1 MRCLRE
7 SKLFEKNVFRGAKLC
22 GIAGYKTI
30 RTRDP
35 AILRQMVNALYHRG
49 PDSEGYFHGQYFSA
63 GMRRLTINDLYT
75 GDQPLFNE
83 DKSVVLFYNGEIY
96 NYPELRKDL
105 ESKDHHFRTH
115 SDGEVICHL
124 YEDLQENLFEKIDGM
139 FAVAL
144 WIETEQKL
152 ILARDIPGE
161 KPLYYIKISD
171 NELVFAS
178 EIKSLLK
185 FPGWVKELNL
195 QALWDFPTFLWIPE
209 PETVYKSVMAL
220 PRGHILIADKF
231 GIRIRPYG
239 NKFNQKEIPLEEAS
253 VIQET
258 RQVVTEAIHSRL
270 MSDVPVGSFLSSG
283 LDSSIVTSVAASI
296 LPDLKTFTIGFENV
310 LDPYHG
316 TADESFHAEAFAD
329 DLGLEHHTIRVSA
342 EDFKNDLLK
351 FCIHSDQPFSVSSG
365 LGILS
370 VARAAREK
378 EVKVLLSGDGADE
391 CFGGYSWYVHLDQ
404 QNTIDHD
411 FSDEDS
417 DISFQ
422 NFGLNLSERLNQIT
436 KYSPQKR
443 AWAWH
448 YYAAESE
455 KKRLYNKEY
464 FGSVKTSLHNFY
476 EFNPDDIWQP
486 EDFIKQDRQFYF
498 PNEMLRKVDRMTM
511 AFSVEGRTPF
521 SAPSV
526 LAHSDKLKYS
536 HMVRNNSL
544 KWALR
549 EAFSHIL
556 PKSVYLRPKHGFNV
570 PIDHWLKNEWGYLV
584 EETFCSNSALMKLGL
599 IHEKSRDSAIQM
611 INDPHRLNGHTIFS
625 FIILNLWIENVYGNH
640 C

>member
-1 MRCLRE
+1 
-7 SKLFEKNVFRGAKLC
+7 LC
-22 GIAGYKTI
+22 GIAGYKTV
-30 RTRDP
+30 RARDP
-35 AILRQMVNALYHRG
+35 AILRDMVNALYHRG
-49 PDSEGYFHGQYFSA
+49 PDSEGYFYGQFFSA
-63 GMRRLTINDLYT
+63 GMRRLSINDLFT

-96 NYPELRKDL
+96 NYPQLRKDL
-105 ESKDHHFRTH
+105 ESKDHRFRTN

-124 YEDLQENLFEKIDGM
+124 YSDLGENLFEKIDGM
-139 FAVAL
+139 FAAAL
-144 WIETEQKL
+144 WIEAEQKL

-161 KPLYYIKISD
+161 KPLYYIQISD

-178 EIKSLLK
+178 EIKSLLN
-185 FPGWVKELNL
+185 FPGWKRELNL

-209 PETVYKSVMAL
+209 PETVYESVMAL
-220 PRGHILIADKF
+220 PRGHILVADKF

-239 NKFNQKEIPLEEAS
+239 NRFNQKEILMDEAS
-253 VIQET
+253 VIEET

-270 MSDVPVGSFLSSG
+270 LSDVPVGSFLSSG
-283 LDSSIVTSVAASI
+283 LDSSIVTLVAASI
-296 LPDLKTFTIGFENV
+296 LPDLKTFTIGFENI

-316 TADESFHAEAFAD
+316 NADESMHAEAFAKS
-329 DLGLEHHTIRVSA
+329 LGLEHHTIHVTA

-351 FCIHSDQPFSVSSG
+351 FCIHGDQPFSVSSG

-378 EVKVLLSGDGADE
+378 GVKVLLSGDGADE
-391 CFGGYSWYVHLDQ
+391 CFGGYSWYIHLDKQ
-404 QNTIDHD
+404 KTGDNN
-411 FSDEDS
+411 FSVENS
-417 DISFQ
+417 NISFQ
-422 NFGLNLSERLNQIT
+422 NFGIKLSDRLTNII

-455 KKRLYNKEY
+455 KERIYNKEC
-464 FGSVKTSLHNFY
+464 FGSVITSLRNFY
-476 EFNPDDIWQP
+476 EFNSEDIWQP
-486 EDFIKQDRQFYF
+486 EEFIRQDRQFYF

-521 SAPSV
+521 SAPAV

-536 HMVRNNSL
+536 HMVKNNTL
-544 KWALR
+544 KWVLR

-556 PKSVYLRPKHGFNV
+556 PESIYLRPKHGFNV
-570 PIDHWLKNEWGYLV
+570 PIDHWLKNEWRYMV
-584 EETFCSNSALMKLGL
+584 EETFGGHSALKKLGL
-599 IHEKSRDSAIQM
+599 INENSRDYAIQLL
-611 INDPHRLNGHTIFS
+611 NEPDRLNGHTLFS